1 MKSLFT
7 LEASKGG
14 LSRPQQ
20 DHQPHTEVTFT
31 RILINPSV
39 SFTCQLEVDFEV
51 TKEDE
56 IELLL
61 ADEFGNKKAFDKTDC
76 IFSTSYKHKHFNI
89 INCEYEL
96 SCLQSRSGLGD

>member
-1 MKSLFT
+1 MKSLFA

-14 LSRPQQ
+14 LSRPQK

-51 TKEDE
+51 DKKSVTKEDE

-61 ADEFGNKKAFDKTDC
+61 ADEFGNKMVFDKTD
-76 IFSTSYKHKHFNI
+76 I
-89 INCEYEL
+89 
-96 SCLQSRSGLGD
+96 

>member
-20 DHQPHTEVTFT
+20 DHQPHTEVAFT

-51 TKEDE
+51 DKKSVTKEDE

-61 ADEFGNKKAFDKTDC
+61 ADEFGNKMVFDKTD
-76 IFSTSYKHKHFNI
+76 I
-89 INCEYEL
+89 
-96 SCLQSRSGLGD
+96 